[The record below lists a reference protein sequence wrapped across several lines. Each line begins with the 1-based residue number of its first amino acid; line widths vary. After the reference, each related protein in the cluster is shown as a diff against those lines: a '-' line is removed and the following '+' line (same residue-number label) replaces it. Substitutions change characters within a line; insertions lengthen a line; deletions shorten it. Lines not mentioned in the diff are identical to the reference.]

1 MTDTLRSLDLNLL
14 AVFATLMQERSVTR
28 AGERLGLSQPATSG
42 ALARLRET
50 FRDPLFIRTGR
61 SFEPTARALALME
74 RLGPAMAALAEA
86 VAPAI
91 PFDPAIDRRDFRIAC
106 QDDIAIPLLPRLM
119 PVLAT
124 EAPLCTLTVRRG
136 DWKTI
141 PAQLEKAEVSAA
153 LGYMADDLPANAK
166 RRTVVNGHFVVL
178 RADSD
183 PAPIPLDTYCARPHV
198 LVTPA
203 GDLRGRADLSL
214 EALGRSR
221 RVVLGLTDFA
231 LLPSVLAGTDL
242 VATVPDFVAETLAA
256 QGGLRIDPT
265 PFEPPPA
272 VITMAWRGAA
282 DGDPAERWLRGR
294 IVAELR
300 GTP

>member
-14 AVFATLMQERSVTR
+14 TVFATLMAERSVTR

-74 RLGPAMAALAEA
+74 RLGPAMEALAEA
-86 VAPAI
+86 VAPAV
-91 PFDPAIDRRDFRIAC
+91 PFEPATDRRHFRIAC
-106 QDDIAIPLLPRLM
+106 ADDIAIPLLPRLM
-119 PVLAT
+119 PVLGA
-124 EAPLCTLTVRRG
+124 EAPRCTLTVRRG
-136 DWKTI
+136 DWKTF
-141 PAQLEKAEVSAA
+141 PVQLEKAEVSTA
-153 LGYMADDLPANAK
+153 LGFMADDLPANAK

-183 PAPIPLDTYCARPHV
+183 PSPISLDTYCARPHV

-203 GDLRGRADLSL
+203 GDLRGRADDALS
-214 EALGRSR
+214 ALGRSR

-231 LLPSVLAGTDL
+231 LLPSVLAGTEL

-256 QGGLRIDPT
+256 QGGLRLDPT

-272 VITMAWRGAA
+272 IITMAWRGAV
-282 DGDPAERWLRGR
+282 DGDPAEKWLRGK
-294 IVAELR
+294 IVSVLK
-300 GTP
+300 GG

>member
-1 MTDTLRSLDLNLL
+1 MSDSLRNLDLNLL
-14 AVFATLMQERSVTR
+14 TVFATIMAERSVTR

-42 ALARLRET
+42 ALARLRDA

-61 SFEPTARALALME
+61 AFEPTARALALME
-74 RLGPAMAALAEA
+74 RLGPALETLAEA
-86 VAPAI
+86 VAPAV

-119 PVLAT
+119 PVLGA
-124 EAPLCTLTVRRG
+124 EAPLCTLTVRRA
-136 DWKTI
+136 DWKTA
-141 PAQLEKAEVSAA
+141 PAQLEKAEVSIV
-153 LGYMADDLPANAK
+153 LGFMADDLPANAK
-166 RRTVVNGHFVVL
+166 RRVVVNGHFMVL

-183 PAPIPLDTYCARPHV
+183 PEPISLDAYCARPHV

-203 GDLRGRADLSL
+203 GDLRGRADIAL

-242 VATVPDFVAETLAA
+242 VATVPDFVAETLAV

-265 PFEPPPA
+265 PFDPPPA
-272 VITMAWRGAA
+272 VITMAWRGAT
-282 DGDPAERWLRGR
+282 DGDPAERWLRR
-294 IVAELR
+294 QIVSALK
-300 GTP
+300 GA

>member
-14 AVFATLMQERSVTR
+14 AVFATLMEERSVTR

-61 SFEPTARALALME
+61 SFEPTARALALMD
-74 RLGPAMAALAEA
+74 RLAPAMAALAEA

-91 PFDPAIDRRDFRIAC
+91 PFDPATDRRDFRIAC

-119 PVLAT
+119 PVLAA
-124 EAPLCTLTVRRG
+124 EAPFCTLTVRRG

-141 PAQLEKAEVSAA
+141 PAQLEKAEVSTA

-203 GDLRGRADLSL
+203 GDLRGRADEALA
-214 EALGRSR
+214 ALGRSR

-265 PFEPPPA
+265 PFQPPPA
-272 VITMAWRGAA
+272 IITMAWRGAA
-282 DGDPAERWLRGR
+282 DGDPAERWLRGH
-294 IVAELR
+294 IIAALR
-300 GTP
+300 GG

>member
-1 MTDTLRSLDLNLL
+1 MADQLRHLDLNLL
-14 AVFATLMQERSVTR
+14 TIFATIMEERSVTR

-42 ALARLRET
+42 ALARLRDT

-61 SFEPTARALALME
+61 SFEPTARAFSLME
-74 RLGPAMAALAEA
+74 RLGPAMAALTEA

-91 PFDPAIDRRDFRIAC
+91 PFDPGTDARAFRIAC
-106 QDDIAIPLLPRLM
+106 ADDIAIPLLPRLM
-119 PVLAT
+119 PVLGE
-124 EAPLCTLTVRRG
+124 EAPHCTLTVRSG

-141 PAQLEKAEVSAA
+141 PGQLEKAEVSAA
-153 LGYMADDLPANAK
+153 LGFMADDLPANAK
-166 RRTVVNGHFVVL
+166 RRTVVTGHFVVL

-183 PAPIPLDTYCARPHV
+183 PAPISLDAYAARKHV

-203 GDLRGRADLSL
+203 GDLRGRADQAI
-214 EALGRSR
+214 EALGRTR

-265 PFEPPPA
+265 PFPAPEA
-272 VITMAWRGAA
+272 VISMAWRGATDA
-282 DGDPAERWLRGR
+282 DPAERWLRGR
-294 IVAELR
+294 IVAALK
-300 GTP
+300 GG

>member
-1 MTDTLRSLDLNLL
+1 MTDTLRNLDLNLL

-74 RLGPAMAALAEA
+74 RLAPAMAALAEA

-91 PFDPAIDRRDFRIAC
+91 PFDPATDRRDFRIAC
-106 QDDIAIPLLPRLM
+106 ADDIAIPLLPRLM
-119 PVLAT
+119 PVLAA

-203 GDLRGRADLSL
+203 GDLRGRADDALT
-214 EALGRSR
+214 ALGRSR

-265 PFEPPPA
+265 PFAPPPA
-272 VITMAWRGAA
+272 IITMAWRGAA

-294 IVAELR
+294 IVAALR
-300 GTP
+300 ATP

>member
-1 MTDTLRSLDLNLL
+1 MTDTLRTLDLNLL
-14 AVFATLMQERSVTR
+14 AVFATLMEERSVTR

-74 RLGPAMAALAEA
+74 RLAPAMAALAEA

-91 PFDPAIDRRDFRIAC
+91 PFEPATDRRDFRIAC
-106 QDDIAIPLLPRLM
+106 ADDIAIPLLPRLM

-183 PAPIPLDTYCARPHV
+183 PAPIALDPYCARPHV

-203 GDLRGRADLSL
+203 GDLRGRADQAI

-265 PFEPPPA
+265 PFEPPSA
-272 VITMAWRGAA
+272 VITLAWRGAA
-282 DGDPAERWLRGR
+282 DADPAERWLRGR
-294 IVAELR
+294 IIAALR
-300 GTP
+300 AAP